1 MKDLQKMRDEF
12 EKKIERERI
21 ANNLEE
27 RFGVEFY
34 VFERFRANGLRILA
48 HNDNFRDETISLALA
63 KQLLEEFP
71 ADERLLLNATAS
83 GQKDEVHGFYHLCAN
98 RGFTAQFTS
107 LKVHWLHK
115 GNEYAFHLHIDGNE
129 VLEQFFT
136 PSTRRMDSTERET
149 YKPTYRGHILREKDL
164 PIMRFKCSHI
174 SYSGGHLAATD
185 LAVIDEII
193 SAIKNA

>member
-1 MKDLQKMRDEF
+1 MKDLQKMREDF
-12 EKKIERERI
+12 EKQIERERI

-34 VFERFRANGLRILA
+34 VFERFRGNGLRILA
-48 HNDNFRDETISLALA
+48 RNNNFRDETISLSSA

-71 ADERLLLNATAS
+71 ADEQQILNDIS
-83 GQKDEVHGFYHLCAN
+83 GGQKNKVYGFYRLCAD
-98 RGFTAQFTS
+98 RGFSARFTS
-107 LKVHWLHK
+107 LNVDWLHK
-115 GNEYAFHLHIDGNE
+115 GNEYVFNLHIDGNE

-149 YKPTYRGHILREKDL
+149 YKPTYCGHIRREMDL

-185 LAVIDEII
+185 LSIIDEII